1 MLAKAALD
9 IRNYI
14 GRTQWWNSNYASDNV
29 DFKGTIDDFKL
40 YNTALTRK
48 EICDLQGIEYK
59 EKEYSSSLVNGDFEG
74 QYSVMQS
81 SGVSSDRAI
90 YIPDGWK
97 IDYSNPNNNDLT
109 ALTEGDLYYSN
120 FFASRPKPMG
130 GGEHSYWIRQNW
142 GESTISLSQEVLLPE
157 GEYTLSA
164 DMWKSGTG
172 GNSYVYYQFGNNAK
186 REITHDGNTEK
197 WQKVECDFAS
207 DGVTPLTVG
216 LYAVHTSN
224 GSEKILGFDNI
235 KISAISN
242 FIKDVSCEKTM
253 LTDVYAIDGF
263 ILLESDVLIRKSIDF
278 LWDEQYAAC
287 GKVAYFKNPARREH
301 DRLLPFLCYMNVAK
315 LVENGARYYDPMRC
329 WNLQPGRENPAN
341 WWDTGATLLDDI
353 RKTKP
358 ALVCRCYPKLDDY
371 YLHYRGGSW
380 MSNDIENQKAW
391 LERNR
396 SLWQ

>member
-1 MLAKAALD
+1 MKKKTIAIVHFNTPELTEAAIMSVKKHCQEDYQFLIFDNSDKRPFKKRMKGVKVVNNTKGQIIDFDAELAKFPDLE
-9 IRNYI
+9 
-14 GRTQWWNSNYASDNV
+14 V
-29 DFKGTIDDFKL
+29 KL
-40 YNTALTRK
+40 GERS
-48 EICDLQGIEYK
+48 G
-59 EKEYSSSLVNGDFEG
+59 NG
-74 QYSVMQS
+74 SVKH
-81 SGVSSDRAI
+81 I
-90 YIPDGWK
+90 
-97 IDYSNPNNNDLT
+97 
-109 ALTEGDLYYSN
+109 
-120 FFASRPKPMG
+120 
-130 GGEHSYWIRQNW
+130 
-142 GESTISLSQEVLLPE
+142 LSVQKLWELLP
-157 GEYTLSA
+157 
-164 DMWKSGTG
+164 
-172 GNSYVYYQFGNNAK
+172 
-186 REITHDGNTEK
+186 
-197 WQKVECDFAS
+197 
-207 DGVTPLTVG
+207 
-216 LYAVHTSN
+216 
-224 GSEKILGFDNI
+224 
-235 KISAISN
+235 
-242 FIKDVSCEKTM
+242 
-253 LTDVYAIDGF
+253 DGF

>member
-1 MLAKAALD
+1 LE
-9 IRNYI
+9 
-14 GRTQWWNSNYASDNV
+14 V
-29 DFKGTIDDFKL
+29 KL
-40 YNTALTRK
+40 GERS
-48 EICDLQGIEYK
+48 G
-59 EKEYSSSLVNGDFEG
+59 NG
-74 QYSVMQS
+74 SVKH
-81 SGVSSDRAI
+81 I
-90 YIPDGWK
+90 
-97 IDYSNPNNNDLT
+97 
-109 ALTEGDLYYSN
+109 
-120 FFASRPKPMG
+120 
-130 GGEHSYWIRQNW
+130 
-142 GESTISLSQEVLLPE
+142 LSVQKLWELLP
-157 GEYTLSA
+157 
-164 DMWKSGTG
+164 
-172 GNSYVYYQFGNNAK
+172 
-186 REITHDGNTEK
+186 
-197 WQKVECDFAS
+197 
-207 DGVTPLTVG
+207 
-216 LYAVHTSN
+216 
-224 GSEKILGFDNI
+224 
-235 KISAISN
+235 
-242 FIKDVSCEKTM
+242 
-253 LTDVYAIDGF
+253 DGF